1 MGCGGS
7 KKTGKQRVDLKMD
20 PTGNDDIDD
29 MFLDFIVPLQT
40 LGAIS
45 NDIFNAEWKLKRVTE
60 TYLLKNATLEDSI
73 LAMLYA
79 LVASVGGNIEQI
91 GLTIEFEAP
100 YIKFKKEKVNPSFL
114 EVFEVWKY
122 LVDVI
127 TDAAKKIEQLP
138 KQIEELPG
146 KCEKLPAQAKE
157 ALSALGLDP
166 FSSVKIIKVK

>member
-100 YIKFKKEKVNPSFL
+100 YIKFNS
-114 EVFEVWKY
+114 
-122 LVDVI
+122 
-127 TDAAKKIEQLP
+127 
-138 KQIEELPG
+138 
-146 KCEKLPAQAKE
+146 
-157 ALSALGLDP
+157 
-166 FSSVKIIKVK
+166 